1 VMPSSETETR
11 SRGRSALDRDGASR
25 EGGAQ
30 PPSEVES
37 RSRGCQ
43 TLERDG
49 TSPEGA
55 TGPRARRSCTG
66 AAPRPSS
73 GAEFRSRVARPI
85 VWWAVGPWVCF
96 APVFRFVCVCFL

>member
-11 SRGRSALDRDGASR
+11 LKGRLFIDRDRALR
-25 EGGAQ
+25 EGGDQ

-37 RSRGCQ
+37 RSRGRP

-55 TGPRARRSCTG
+55 TDPRARGGCTG
-66 AAPRPSS
+66 AASCPSS
-73 GAEFRSRVARPI
+73 GAGFRPRVAGTI
-85 VWWAVGPWVCF
+85 VWRAVGLFC
-96 APVFRFVCVCFL
+96 ACV

>member
-1 VMPSSETETR
+1 VMLSSETETR

-30 PPSEVES
+30 PPSEAES
-37 RSRGCQ
+37 CSRGRP

-55 TGPRARRSCTG
+55 TGEVVPGWCRPPRAERISARG
-66 AAPRPSS
+66 WLGRLS
-73 GAEFRSRVARPI
+73 G
-85 VWWAVGPWVCF
+85 GPWVRGFVLRVCLGSF
-96 APVFRFVCVCFL
+96 AFIFLRI